1 MTRLHLESFDFLR
14 AACALM
20 VLAGHLYTEMGMHQN
35 QLVFGLVSFGTEAVV
50 GFFVLSGCL
59 ISMQD
64 YGGTGD
70 YLRARLVRILPDYY
84 VLLIFSAVAMLAFGV
99 AFPASHLVAN
109 ALFLQTLDWKAANPL
124 DWYAQSWSLS
134 YELWY
139 YFGFLAI
146 LARPRLL
153 LPLLLVSLAVGIALY
168 FVPRPPDPVNALLRG
183 FAFFSIW
190 LSGVLVT
197 WLVRRGHGAS
207 LETGAFMM
215 AVGFC
220 LSRVPFSDPA
230 KFDFG
235 LLFDFG
241 VGFAFLVWA
250 LVTQKLP
257 ATTRILHFNLA
268 ARCAVSAVA
277 LAMLWHWSRSFF
289 AMKLV
294 MTGGVAVFALVPRP
308 MIRLVAVLVRPTLP
322 FMYYVGGLSYA
333 LYLVHYPVLH
343 VLYRTQ
349 PFPPAANALIV
360 IVVSFAAAHL
370 LDYVIQPR
378 IAAAV
383 RGKKH
388 R

>member
-1 MTRLHLESFDFLR
+1 MTLRLKSFDFLR

-20 VLAGHLYTEMGMHQN
+20 VLAGHLCTEMGIATN
-35 QLVFGLVSFGTEAVV
+35 TIVLGATSFGTEAVV

-64 YGGTGD
+64 YGSTGN
-70 YLRARLVRILPDYY
+70 YLRARLVRILPNYY
-84 VLLIFSAVAMLAFGV
+84 VMLIFTALAMLAFGV

-109 ALFLQTLDWKAANPL
+109 ALFLQTLDWQAANPL
-124 DWYAQSWSLS
+124 NWYAQSWSLS
-134 YELWY
+134 YEIWY
-139 YFGFLAI
+139 YIAFLAI
-146 LARPRLL
+146 MARPRLL
-153 LPLLLVSLAVGIALY
+153 LPLFVLSLGVGIALY
-168 FVPRPPDPVNALLRG
+168 FVPKPPDPVNALLRA
-183 FAFFSIW
+183 FAFFSVW

-197 WLVRRGHGAS
+197 WLVRRGHGVSMA
-207 LETGAFMM
+207 TGAFMM

-235 LLFDFG
+235 LLFNFG

-250 LVTQKLP
+250 LVTQAMP
-257 ATTRILHFNLA
+257 GTTRVLHFNLA
-268 ARCAVSAVA
+268 ARTAVSAVA
-277 LAMLWHWSRSFF
+277 LAILWHWSDSFF
-289 AMKLV
+289 AMKAV
-294 MTGGVAVFALVPRP
+294 MTCLVVVFALLPEAMVR
-308 MIRLVAVLVRPTLP
+308 IVGTLVRPTLP
-322 FMYYVGGLSYA
+322 VMYYVGGLSYA

-343 VLYRTQ
+343 VLYQ
-349 PFPPAANALIV
+349 MHPFAPVVNAIIV
-360 IVVSFAAAHL
+360 AVVSLAIAHL
-370 LDYVIQPR
+370 LDYGMQPR